1 MSAQEDIAKFSSPE
15 EVRHRTRPQGLSR
28 TFGTLKS
35 TPPSNRD
42 RGAIPTGLPR
52 LDAALELRSSGLRPS
67 PLGPGRSYVFIPGQS
82 TASTRGVRR
91 GEVTEVMGPRGVGK
105 TAFAMGIAAS
115 VLQAGQK
122 VVWIDTAGPV
132 NPTRFKDI
140 LQKERNTFTPD
151 TDAPS
156 PPQPKDINPD
166 DPLKNLHHFHP
177 PTLAHLLALISHPPK
192 TFPPPETGLIVID
205 SISSLFTSEYRTK
218 MPPKRK
224 STKPTAESK
233 EERTRWKIIGNLA
246 ANLKKLATK
255 LNCAVITINEMASR
269 FRPGQP
275 PVLHQTLSG
284 VTWDAGVAT
293 RLVLY
298 WHWLPAE
305 FRARVDVRMKRV
317 RIAEVVRMER
327 VGLVAGRAGR
337 IVPFVIMKTGLHEFI
352 PPTPNNSD
360 GNGTDTPLPPLSIRT
375 PNRPNRLM
383 QARSKRKLDH
393 AALSSDILEAR
404 HRPRIDPGAID
415 VDVEIKAEPD
425 DQDYVSGVSKTTP
438 FDPSMALG
446 IKGEGEGD
454 GEEECEWLDE
464 DDPGGFVGE
473 EVEEDEDG
481 DGDRDGKGENTTP
494 ILTPDVVDIDE
505 ETVLLLENI
514 PDDEEFD

>member
-1 MSAQEDIAKFSSPE
+1 MSTHEDNAKFSSPE
-15 EVRHRTRPQGLSR
+15 EVRHRPRPQGPSR

-42 RGAIPTGLPR
+42 RVAIPTGLPR
-52 LDAALELRSSGLRPS
+52 LDAALALRSSGLKPS
-67 PLGPGRSYVFIPGQS
+67 PLRPGRSHGFIPGQP

-132 NPTRFKDI
+132 NPTRFRDI
-140 LQKERNTFTPD
+140 LQKDRNASTSD

-156 PPQPKDINPD
+156 PPQPKDISPD
-166 DPLKNLHHFHP
+166 DLLKNLHHFHP

-275 PVLHQTLSG
+275 PVLHQALSG
-284 VTWDAGVAT
+284 ITWDAGVAT
-293 RLVLY
+293 RLILY

-305 FRARVDVRMKRV
+305 FRASVDVRMKRV

-327 VGLVAGRAGR
+327 VELVAGRAGR
-337 IVPFVIMKTGLHEFI
+337 IVPFVVMKTGLHEFI
-352 PPTPNNSD
+352 PPSPNN
-360 GNGTDTPLPPLSIRT
+360 GNGNGPNTPLLPLSTRT
-375 PNRPNRLM
+375 PNRPHRLI

-393 AALSSDILEAR
+393 AAISTDVLEAR
-404 HRPRIDPGAID
+404 HRPRIDSAAVD
-415 VDVEIKAEPD
+415 DDVEIKAEPN
-425 DQDYVSGVSKTTP
+425 DQDYVGGVSMTAP

-454 GEEECEWLDE
+454 SGEEYEWLDE
-464 DDPGGFVGE
+464 DDPGGFFGE
-473 EVEEDEDG
+473 EVEDEDG
-481 DGDRDGKGENTTP
+481 DEGGYGKGENTTSIP
-494 ILTPDVVDIDE
+494 TSDVVDIDE